1 MYTKQQEVPTTEIRT
16 TSERS
21 AALATL
27 ILRAV
32 RVPLLTAGNGRYGPS
47 VRADLKTEYV
57 LVGAGLFA
65 VCDDDASG
73 DRCKRRRC
81 DHSV

>member
-1 MYTKQQEVPTTEIRT
+1 MYTKQQEVPTTEIRA

-21 AALATL
+21 AALVTL

-47 VRADLKTEYV
+47 VRADLKKEYV
-57 LVGAGLFA
+57 LVGADMSS
-65 VCDDDASG
+65 VCNHDASG
-73 DRCKRRRC
+73 DRCKWRC
-81 DHSV
+81 DHLV